1 MENALAAAPDDKKE
15 AEKKPVVPAARP
27 VKKKTQEELAALAQ
41 YVQTTQGILNLNG
54 RNITDTEVKL
64 FLPYFKVR
72 CAFELL
78 ESF

>member
-15 AEKKPVVPAARP
+15 AEKKSVTPAARP

-41 YVQTTQGILNLNG
+41 YIQITQGILNLNG
-54 RNITDTEVKL
+54 RNITDSEVKL

-72 CAFELL
+72 CAL
-78 ESF
+78 